1 MKKII
6 INIGIVLVS
15 LLIVGFILEKETKP
29 KGDTRLVL
37 EHTYSTYIAPT
48 CFEDSGATNYLEDSD
63 LEMAKQLGYEPNDE
77 CTKKAL
83 QPIKEKIIISFLHD
97 LGILETEWST
107 W

>member
-1 MKKII
+1 MKKTII
-6 INIGIVLVS
+6 IIGIILIG
-15 LLIVGFILEKETKP
+15 LLIVGFGFEKGTKP

-37 EHTYSTYIAPT
+37 DHTYDTYIAPI

-63 LEMAKQLGYEPNDE
+63 LEMAEQLGYEPNDE
-77 CTKKAL
+77 CTEEAL

-97 LGILETEWST
+97 LGLLKTEWAT